1 MGSTSPLSQPVAIIG
16 IGIRAPGDGS
26 DPEAFW
32 NMLVEGRSARSEIPK
47 DRYNIDGFYHPSP
60 ERLGSIQPRHA
71 HFLKDDFK
79 AFDAPFFSIT
89 PKEAKA
95 MDPTHRLLLEATYEG
110 FENAGLALDTVAGTQ
125 TSCYIGTFTGDFP
138 NLQARDNEGPS
149 IYHATGLSSS
159 LASNRLSWF
168 YDLKG
173 PSMTIDTA
181 CSSSLTAF
189 HLGCQSIRAGEAEM
203 SVVAGA
209 NLMFGPDMSILLG
222 AAKILSP
229 DGKSKM
235 WDANANGFS
244 RGEGFGV
251 LILKSLDAAIRDGD
265 TIRSVVIA
273 SAANE
278 DGRTPGI
285 SLPSSEAQQTLIRT
299 AYQQAGVDP
308 ADTGYVEAHGTGT
321 QAGDPLEA
329 KAILATIGKNRSSEL
344 FVGSVKT
351 NIGHLEGAAG
361 VAGVIKAA
369 LIVERGIIPPNLWFE
384 KLNPQIDLPEN
395 VKIPTEATPWSNPG
409 PRRASIN
416 SFGFGGANAHVILE
430 EPASYLRR
438 VGRFGRTSATKQ
450 PKLSSAVG
458 GFSSS
463 LSDSS
468 ASDTVD
474 SDSEQSDITDS
485 TQTSIT
491 VLTDGSNEGPHN
503 PKVFVVSSNDKE
515 GVQRNVERLSSYL
528 ETKEP
533 LKLDRR
539 FLKSLA
545 HTLSNKRTAL
555 PWKSYVTASTVSE
568 LRERLV
574 SALSTPTRS
583 SSTSNPRLAFVFT
596 GQGAQWYAMG
606 KGLEV
611 FPAYKASMDASEKM
625 LRDLGCPWS
634 LSEELSRPEDECNLR
649 RTDYSQPACTAVQI
663 ALTDLLG
670 HWGIQPVA
678 VVGHSS
684 GEVAAAY
691 AAGLIS
697 HEAGMKVAWLR
708 GQISRTVAQK
718 GNGGGMLAVSA
729 SGESLR
735 ARLESLTQGRAIV
748 GCLNSPKACTVSGDA
763 AAVDELQE
771 ILKEDQVPCTRLPM
785 DVAYHSFH
793 MESVREQYEAALA
806 GIPHVPSK
814 QTIPM
819 FSSITGALVMPEEM
833 SPNYWVENLVRPV
846 NFAGAM
852 EALLNHV
859 DGEVTKSHDRR
870 AFADIFLELGP
881 HSALR
886 SYVLDVFK
894 KAEGKFTDLSYE
906 TMLRRKFDGGE
917 TALQA
922 MGNLWT
928 KGYRL
933 DLSLVN
939 GTPPTQTQMLVDLP
953 PYAWNH
959 SLTFWDE
966 SHLSKAYRLRPK
978 PRLDLLGSRVAGVPD
993 PTWRNF
999 IRCSENPWVRE
1010 HKVQGNILYPG
1021 AGMLVMAIEASK
1033 QLAED
1038 QHGEH
1043 EAIFGYELRDVDV
1056 VAALRVPDTE
1066 KGIEVM
1072 VQLHPRRTGTRA
1084 APSAALNEFSVSSW
1098 SEDGQEWTVHAR
1110 GLVSVTLQSSLTPAM
1125 QQQLQLENDLRKEAF
1140 ETAKVACQK
1149 PARNFLYD
1157 NVETIGMVYGPTFRN
1172 VKELWAGKNS
1182 SYGVITVPDTK
1193 AVMPEEFEYPCV
1205 VHPATLDSVLHLLFP
1220 SISGDEQSLSEAVVP
1235 VSFDRVFVSAGLPTI
1250 PGSALY
1256 GISTAKKVGYTTWT
1270 SDITISDES
1279 HSAPLIVMEG
1289 LGLASVGGNT
1299 DNSDESLDT
1308 RASCFEQVW
1317 REDVDLLAPEH
1328 VKEIVYRRTTPNADD
1343 ESVLDLLEYV
1353 CLVYI
1358 HRCLDWLKTPEGLQH
1373 KPTDGFWKLYIE
1385 WMEDCKRAFPP
1396 LEPDTKAVE
1405 SRLESAR
1412 KRIALSDSGDITVQM
1427 VDRIGENL
1435 SNIFTRKVEPLQV
1448 MTEGDLL
1455 YTFYRGAFGTSFNTN
1470 VAEYVGLI
1478 ADKTPGLEIL
1488 EIGAGTGGTTYHVL
1502 ERLRNSDGT
1511 SKARRYFFTDISP
1524 GFLAKA
1530 QERFRRDERIM
1541 EFGTCNIENDP
1552 LAQGFQPESFDLIVC
1567 ANVLHATKSIQE
1579 TLAHCLSLL
1588 KPGGRLVLSE
1598 VTIKRIFSGFI
1609 MGPLPGWWLG
1619 EDDGRKGGPLLDV
1632 AEWDAALNKA
1642 GFSGVDMDVRG
1653 DRETSNE
1660 PVSLIVSSKPATA
1673 RPQPASK
1680 YVIVHTGTAG
1690 SKGLAGAIR
1699 SVFHSVGLDITTAA
1713 WDSFADKDLA
1723 DRYTLCLAEWESPVL
1738 ASLTDEDWDRIHRVV
1753 RGSAGTLWITGGAA
1767 MECTHPMQSLMVG
1780 LSRAIRNEDAGSRLA
1795 TLDIEPAESL
1805 AGSSSSST
1813 ALAEAARS
1821 ILRVAQEHS
1830 RADAAHEDHEFAS
1843 RGSTVYVPRVERAQ
1857 AVDSALRTH
1866 EAKGE
1871 PQPVSLT
1878 GCGRPLKLTIKTP
1891 GLLDTFRWVEDETYH
1906 TPLQDDWVEIEVRAV
1921 GLNFKDVLVALG
1933 SLDERKLGVD
1943 AAGVVARVGRAVTGL
1958 RPGDRVMT
1966 ATCDAF
1972 ATHVRFPA
1980 AGAIA
1985 MPEGMSFEDAASMP
1999 LVFLTAYYALVTA
2012 GGLARGETIL
2022 IHAAAGGVGQA
2033 AIILAQQIGAEV
2045 FATVGSDEKRQL
2057 VREQYG
2063 IAEDHI
2069 FSSRDTSFARGVVR
2083 ATGGKGVDVVLNSLA
2098 GEALRA
2104 SWHCLAKFGRFL
2116 EIGKA
2121 DLFANTGLDMRPFLD
2136 NKSYIGVNLLD
2147 FENNPT
2153 PRAVKLWGEVAA
2165 LIRGGSLRPVAPVL
2179 QFAMADVE
2187 KAFRFMQAGRHTGK
2201 VVVRVDAGDVVP
2213 AVPRTPEVKV
2223 SAGAT
2228 YVVAGLGGI
2237 CREIARWLAEK
2248 GARALV
2254 LLSRSAASGS
2264 ENRAF
2269 AEDLRNVY
2277 GTDVRAFD
2285 CDVGDRGALEA
2296 VLEKCRDMPPI
2307 KGCVTGAMVLDD
2319 TLFDKM
2325 TADHVRKTVGPKVH
2339 GSWNLHDL
2347 LPRDLD
2353 FFVML
2358 SSLAGVMGHRGQ
2370 GNYGCGN
2377 IFQDYFASYR
2387 RSQGLRAMTIDIGY
2401 LLSVGFV
2408 AEHDEY
2414 VDHVKAMGLKV
2425 MHNSDLHGLLSIAMA
2440 QPHHPAQI
2448 MCGLPHNE
2456 SSDAWYW
2463 IADDRF
2469 AALRNQHHSGAGP
2482 DAGGDVPLREELGRC
2497 GRDDLAAA
2505 TDLVTRALAGRLA
2518 RLMMMPEGDVDA
2530 GRPLSAYGVDSLVAV
2545 EVRNWVARETGVDVS
2560 VFDLMANVPMRA
2572 LAGDLAGRCKL
2583 LKP

>member
-1 MGSTSPLSQPVAIIG
+1 MLLPGKSQNISKFHHSYQRT
-16 IGIRAPGDGS
+16 IR
-26 DPEAFW
+26 
-32 NMLVEGRSARSEIPK
+32 L
-47 DRYNIDGFYHPSP
+47 
-60 ERLGSIQPRHA
+60 
-71 HFLKDDFK
+71 
-79 AFDAPFFSIT
+79 T
-89 PKEAKA
+89 PKIS
-95 MDPTHRLLLEATYEG
+95 R
-110 FENAGLALDTVAGTQ
+110 
-125 TSCYIGTFTGDFP
+125 
-138 NLQARDNEGPS
+138 
-149 IYHATGLSSS
+149 
-159 LASNRLSWF
+159 
-168 YDLKG
+168 
-173 PSMTIDTA
+173 
-181 CSSSLTAF
+181 
-189 HLGCQSIRAGEAEM
+189 
-203 SVVAGA
+203 A

-285 SLPSSEAQQTLIRT
+285 SLPSSEAQQALIRT
-299 AYQQAGVDP
+299 AYRQAGVDP

-329 KAILATIGKNRSSEL
+329 KAILATIGQNRSSEL

-369 LIVERGIIPPNLWFE
+369 LVVERGIIPPNLWFE
-384 KLNPQIDLPEN
+384 KLNPQIELPEN
-395 VKIPTEATPWSNPG
+395 VKIPTKATPWSNQG

-430 EPASYLRR
+430 EPTSYLQR
-438 VGRFGRTSATKQ
+438 VGRLGRTSATK
-450 PKLSSAVG
+450 PLKSSLAVDG
-458 GFSSS
+458 PSSS

-468 ASDTVD
+468 ASDAAD
-474 SDSEQSDITDS
+474 SDSEHSDVTDS

-491 VLTDGSNEGPHN
+491 VLSDESNEAPRN
-503 PKVFVVSSNDKE
+503 SKVFVISSNDKE
-515 GVQRNVERLSSYL
+515 GVQRNVDRLSSYL
-528 ETKEP
+528 ETKES

-568 LRERLV
+568 LRERLA
-574 SALSTPTRS
+574 SALSTPARS

-596 GQGAQWYAMG
+596 GQGAQWFAMG

-625 LRDLGCPWS
+625 LLDLGCPWS
-634 LSEELSRPEDECNLR
+634 LSEELSRSEDECNLR

-663 ALTDLLG
+663 ALVDLLS
-670 HWGIQPVA
+670 HWGIQPAA

-697 HEAGMKVAWLR
+697 HDAGMKVAWLR
-708 GQISRTVAQK
+708 GQISKTVAEK
-718 GNGGGMLAVSA
+718 GNKGGMLAVSA
-729 SGESLR
+729 SGESLKD
-735 ARLESLTQGRAIV
+735 RLESLTQGRAIV

-771 ILKEDQVPCTRLPM
+771 ILKKEQVPCTRLSM

-793 MESVREQYEAALA
+793 METVRDQYEAALA
-806 GIPHVPSK
+806 GIPHIPSE
-814 QTIPM
+814 QTVPM
-819 FSSITGALVMPEEM
+819 FSSITGALVTPEEM

-859 DGEVTKSHDRR
+859 DNEAKKSHDRR

-894 KAEGKFTDLSYE
+894 KVEGKFTDLSYE
-906 TMLRRKFDGGE
+906 TMLRRKFEGGG

-928 KGYRL
+928 KGYHL

-966 SHLSKAYRLRPK
+966 SHLSKAHRLRPK

-1021 AGMLVMAIEASK
+1021 AGMLVMAIEAAK

-1043 EAIFGYELRDVDV
+1043 EVIHGYELRDVDV

-1072 VQLHPRRTGTRA
+1072 VQLHARRTGTKA
-1084 APSAALNEFSVSSW
+1084 APSATLHEFSVSSW

-1110 GLVSVTLQSSLTPAM
+1110 GLVSVTTESSLTPAM
-1125 QQQLQLENDLRKEAF
+1125 QQQLELDSRSRKETF
-1140 ETAKVACQK
+1140 ETAKEMCEK

-1157 NVETIGMVYGPTFRN
+1157 NVETIGMVYGSTFRN

-1193 AVMPEEFEYPCV
+1193 AIMPEEFEYPCV

-1235 VSFDRVFVSAGLPTI
+1235 VSFDRVFISAGLPTL
-1250 PGSALY
+1250 PGSALH

-1270 SDITISDES
+1270 SDITISDDD
-1279 HSAPLIVMEG
+1279 HATPLIVMEG

-1299 DNSDESLDT
+1299 DSSSEDSLET

-1317 REDVDLLAPEH
+1317 REDVDLLAPDH
-1328 VKEIVYRRTTPNADD
+1328 IKEIVYRRTTPNADD

-1358 HRCLDWLKTPEGLQH
+1358 HRCLDWLKTPEGLEH
-1373 KPTDGFWKLYIE
+1373 TPTDGFWKLYIE

-1396 LEPDTKAVE
+1396 LETDPKAVE
-1405 SRLESAR
+1405 ARLESAR

-1530 QERFRRDERIM
+1530 QERFCKDERIM

-1632 AEWDAALNKA
+1632 AEWNTALNKA

-1660 PVSLIVSSKPATA
+1660 PVSLIVSTKPATT
-1673 RPQPASK
+1673 RPQPVSK
-1680 YVIVHTGTAG
+1680 YVVLHTGSAE
-1690 SKGLAGAIR
+1690 SKGLAEAIQ
-1699 SVFHSVGLDITTAA
+1699 SVFQNVDLDITTAE
-1713 WDSFADKDLA
+1713 WDSFTDKDLA

-1738 ASLTDEDWDRIHRVV
+1738 ATLTDEDWDRIHAVV
-1753 RGSAGTLWITGGAA
+1753 RESAGTLWITGGAA
-1767 MECTHPMQSLMVG
+1767 MECTQPLKSLMVG

-1805 AGSSSSST
+1805 AGSST
-1813 ALAEAARS
+1813 ALSEAALS

-1830 RADAAHEDHEFAS
+1830 RADIAHEDHEFAS
-1843 RGSTVYVPRVERAQ
+1843 RGNMVFVPRVERVQ
-1857 AVDSALRTH
+1857 AIDSALRTY

-1871 PQPVSLT
+1871 PQPVSFT

-1891 GLLDTFRWVEDETYH
+1891 GLLDTFRWVEDELYYTE
-1906 TPLQDDWVEIEVRAV
+1906 LQEDWVEIEVKAV

-1933 SLDERKLGVD
+1933 SLNERKLGVD
-1943 AAGVVARVGRAVTGL
+1943 ASGVVTRVGKAVTGL
-1958 RPGDRVMT
+1958 KAGDRVMT

-1972 ATHVRFPA
+1972 ATYVRFPA

-1985 MPEGMSFEDAASMP
+1985 MPEEMSFQDAASMP

-2012 GGLARGETIL
+2012 GGLTKGETIL

-2033 AIILAQQIGAEV
+2033 AIILAQQIGAEI

-2057 VREQYG
+2057 VHEQYG
-2063 IAEDHI
+2063 IPEDHI
-2069 FSSRDTSFARGVVR
+2069 FSSRDTSFAKGVMR
-2083 ATGGKGVDVVLNSLA
+2083 ATKGQGVDVVLNSLA
-2098 GEALRA
+2098 GEALRV

-2121 DLFANTGLDMRPFLD
+2121 DLFANTGLDMKPFLD

-2153 PRAVKLWGEVAA
+2153 PRAVKLWGEVAE
-2165 LIRGGSLRPVAPVL
+2165 LIQNGSLRPVAPIL
-2179 QFAMADVE
+2179 DFTMADVE
-2187 KAFRFMQAGRHTGK
+2187 KAFRFMQAGKHIGK
-2201 VVVRVDAGDVVP
+2201 VVVRVDDGDVVP
-2213 AVPRTPEVKV
+2213 AVPRTPEVNV
-2223 SAGAT
+2223 SPNAT

-2248 GARALV
+2248 GAKALV
-2254 LLSRSAASGS
+2254 LLSRSAASS
-2264 ENRAF
+2264 AENKAF

-2296 VLEKCRDMPPI
+2296 VLEKCSGMPPI
-2307 KGCVTGAMVLDD
+2307 KGCVTGAMVLDVSV
-2319 TLFDKM
+2319 
-2325 TADHVRKTVGPKVH
+2325 TA
-2339 GSWNLHDL
+2339 W
-2347 LPRDLD
+2347 LD
-2353 FFVML
+2353 FCVDRRRLTTL
-2358 SSLAGVMGHRGQ
+2358 SGHTVR
-2370 GNYGCGN
+2370 
-2377 IFQDYFASYR
+2377 QDDS
-2387 RSQGLRAMTIDIGY
+2387 RSC
-2401 LLSVGFV
+2401 
-2408 AEHDEY
+2408 
-2414 VDHVKAMGLKV
+2414 
-2425 MHNSDLHGLLSIAMA
+2425 
-2440 QPHHPAQI
+2440 P
-2448 MCGLPHNE
+2448 
-2456 SSDAWYW
+2456 
-2463 IADDRF
+2463 
-2469 AALRNQHHSGAGP
+2469 
-2482 DAGGDVPLREELGRC
+2482 
-2497 GRDDLAAA
+2497 
-2505 TDLVTRALAGRLA
+2505 
-2518 RLMMMPEGDVDA
+2518 
-2530 GRPLSAYGVDSLVAV
+2530 
-2545 EVRNWVARETGVDVS
+2545 
-2560 VFDLMANVPMRA
+2560 
-2572 LAGDLAGRCKL
+2572 
-2583 LKP
+2583 

>member
-1 MGSTSPLSQPVAIIG
+1 
-16 IGIRAPGDGS
+16 
-26 DPEAFW
+26 
-32 NMLVEGRSARSEIPK
+32 
-47 DRYNIDGFYHPSP
+47 
-60 ERLGSIQPRHA
+60 
-71 HFLKDDFK
+71 
-79 AFDAPFFSIT
+79 
-89 PKEAKA
+89 
-95 MDPTHRLLLEATYEG
+95 
-110 FENAGLALDTVAGTQ
+110 
-125 TSCYIGTFTGDFP
+125 
-138 NLQARDNEGPS
+138 
-149 IYHATGLSSS
+149 
-159 LASNRLSWF
+159 
-168 YDLKG
+168 
-173 PSMTIDTA
+173 
-181 CSSSLTAF
+181 
-189 HLGCQSIRAGEAEM
+189 
-203 SVVAGA
+203 
-209 NLMFGPDMSILLG
+209 MFGPDMSILLG

-235 WDANANGFS
+235 WDASANGFS

-265 TIRSVVIA
+265 TIRSVVLA

-285 SLPSSEAQQTLIRT
+285 SLPSSEAQQALIRT
-299 AYQQAGVDP
+299 AYRQAGVNP

-329 KAILATIGKNRSSEL
+329 KAILATIDQNRSSEL

-369 LIVERGIIPPNLWFE
+369 LVVERGLIPPNLWFE
-384 KLNPQIDLPEN
+384 KLNPQIELPEN
-395 VKIPTEATPWSNPG
+395 VRIPTKAMPWPTQG

-430 EPASYLRR
+430 EPISYLQRL
-438 VGRFGRTSATKQ
+438 GRLSRISATQ
-450 PKLSSAVG
+450 PPKASLTADG
-458 GFSSS
+458 LSSS

-468 ASDTVD
+468 ASDGAD
-474 SDSEQSDITDS
+474 SDSDHSDVTDS

-491 VLTDGSNEGPHN
+491 VLTDGSRETSNT
-503 PKVFVVSSNDKE
+503 PKVFTISSNDKE
-515 GVQRNVERLSSYL
+515 GVARNVERLSSYL
-528 ETKEP
+528 ETKQS

-545 HTLSNKRTAL
+545 YTLSNKRSAL
-555 PWKSYVTASTVSE
+555 PWKSYVTASTIPE

-596 GQGAQWYAMG
+596 GQGAQWFAMG
-606 KGLEV
+606 KGLEI
-611 FPAYKASMDASEKM
+611 FPAYKSSMEASEKM

-634 LSEELSRPEDECNLR
+634 LSEELTRSEDECNLR
-649 RTDYSQPACTAVQI
+649 RTDYSQPACTAVQV
-663 ALTDLLG
+663 ALVDLLR
-670 HWGIQPVA
+670 HWGIRPVA

-697 HEAGMKVAWLR
+697 HEASMKVAWLR
-708 GQISRTVAQK
+708 GQVSKTVAQNNNK
-718 GNGGGMLAVSA
+718 GGMLAVNA
-729 SGESLR
+729 SGESLKD
-735 ARLESLTQGRAIV
+735 RLESLTQGRAIV

-771 ILKEDQVPCTRLPM
+771 ILKKDQVACTRLPM

-793 MESVREQYEAALA
+793 METVRDQYEAALA
-806 GIPHVPSK
+806 GIPHISCES
-814 QTIPM
+814 TIPM
-819 FSSITGALVMPEEM
+819 FSSITGSLVSTGEM
-833 SPNYWVENLVRPV
+833 GPNYWVENLVRPV
-846 NFAGAM
+846 NFSGAM
-852 EALLNHV
+852 EALLNHI
-859 DGEVTKSHDRR
+859 DSGAKKSHERR

-894 KAEGKFTDLSYE
+894 NAEGRFTDLSYE
-906 TMLRRKFDGGE
+906 TMLRRKFSGEE

-928 KGYRL
+928 KGYHL

-966 SHLSKAYRLRPK
+966 SHLSKAYRLRSK
-978 PRLDLLGSRVAGVPD
+978 PRLDLLGCRVAGVPD

-999 IRCSENPWVRE
+999 IRCSENPWVSE

-1021 AGMLVMAIEASK
+1021 AGMLVMAIEAAK

-1043 EAIFGYELRDVDV
+1043 EVIHGYELRDVDV
-1056 VAALRVPDTE
+1056 VAALRVPETE

-1072 VQLHPRRTGTRA
+1072 VQLHPRRTGTKA
-1084 APSAALNEFSVSSW
+1084 APSATLNEFSVSSW

-1110 GLVSVTLQSSLTPAM
+1110 GLVSVTLQSSLTPSM
-1125 QQQLQLENDLRKEAF
+1125 QRQLELENQSRKEAF
-1140 ETAKVACQK
+1140 EAAKDKCQK

-1172 VKELWAGKNS
+1172 VKELWAGKDS

-1193 AVMPEEFEYPCV
+1193 AIMPEGFEYPCV

-1235 VSFDRVFVSAGLPTI
+1235 VSFDRVFVSAELPGL
-1250 PGSALY
+1250 PGSALH

-1270 SDITISDES
+1270 SDITISDDANS
-1279 HSAPLIVMEG
+1279 MPLIVMEG
-1289 LGLASVGGNT
+1289 VGLASVGGNT
-1299 DNSDESLDT
+1299 SSSDDSPET
-1308 RASCFEQVW
+1308 RASCFEQIW

-1328 VKEIVYRRTTPNADD
+1328 VKEIVYSRTTPNADD
-1343 ESVLDLLEYV
+1343 ECVLDLLEYV

-1358 HRCLDWLKTPEGLQH
+1358 HRCLDWLSSPEGSQH
-1373 KPTDGFWKLYIE
+1373 RPTDGFWKLYIE

-1396 LEPDTKAVE
+1396 LETDPKAVE
-1405 SRLESAR
+1405 ARLESAR

-1435 SNIFTRKVEPLQV
+1435 SNIFSRKVEPLQV

-1511 SKARRYFFTDISP
+1511 SKAKRYFFTDISP

-1530 QERFRRDERIM
+1530 QERFCKDERIM

-1552 LAQGFQPESFDLIVC
+1552 LSQGFQPESFDLIVC

-1579 TLAHCLSLL
+1579 TLAHCLALL

-1632 AEWDAALNKA
+1632 AEWNTALNRA

-1653 DRETSNE
+1653 DRETSKE
-1660 PVSLIVSSKPATA
+1660 PVSLIVSTKPATT
-1673 RPQPASK
+1673 RPQSASK
-1680 YVIVHTGTAG
+1680 YVVIHTGTAK
-1690 SKGLAGAIR
+1690 SKGLADTIR
-1699 SVFHSVGLDITTAA
+1699 SVFQNAGLDIHIAE
-1713 WDSFADKDLA
+1713 WGSFADKDVL

-1738 ASLTDEDWDRIHRVV
+1738 ASLSDEDWDRIHRVV
-1753 RGSAGTLWITGGAA
+1753 RESAGTLWITGGAA
-1767 MECTHPMQSLMVG
+1767 MECTHPMKSLMVG

-1795 TLDIEPAESL
+1795 TLDIEAPESL
-1805 AGSSSSST
+1805 VDKT
-1813 ALAEAARS
+1813 AMSEAARS
-1821 ILRVAQEHS
+1821 ILRVALEHS
-1830 RADAAHEDHEFAS
+1830 RADLAHEDHEFAS
-1843 RGSTVYVPRVERAQ
+1843 RGSLVYVPRVERVQ
-1857 AVDSALRTH
+1857 LVDSALRTY

-1871 PQPVSLT
+1871 PQPVSFT
-1878 GCGRPLKLTIKTP
+1878 ACGRPLKLTIKTP
-1891 GLLDTFRWVEDETYH
+1891 GLLDTFRWVEDELYYTE
-1906 TPLQDDWVEIEVRAV
+1906 LQEDWIEIQVKAV

-1933 SLDERKLGVD
+1933 SLNERKLGVD
-1943 AAGVVARVGRAVTGL
+1943 AAGVVTRVGKAVTGL
-1958 RPGDRVMT
+1958 NPGDRVMT

-1972 ATHVRFPA
+1972 ATYVRFPA

-1985 MPEGMSFEDAASMP
+1985 MPENMSFEDAASMP

-2012 GGLARGETIL
+2012 GGLTQGETIL

-2045 FATVGSDEKRQL
+2045 FATVGSEEKKQL
-2057 VREQYG
+2057 VHEQYG
-2063 IAEDHI
+2063 IPEDHI
-2069 FSSRDTSFARGVVR
+2069 FSSRDTSFAKGIMR
-2083 ATGGKGVDVVLNSLA
+2083 ATNGKGVDVVLNSLA
-2098 GEALRA
+2098 GEALRV

-2121 DLFANTGLDMRPFLD
+2121 DLFANTGLDMKPFLD

-2153 PRAVKLWGEVAA
+2153 PRAVKLWSDVAE
-2165 LIRGGSLRPVAPVL
+2165 LIQDGSLKPVAPIL
-2179 QFAMADVE
+2179 QFTMAEVE
-2187 KAFRFMQAGRHTGK
+2187 KAFRFMQAGKHTGK
-2201 VVVRVDAGDVVP
+2201 VVVRVSDEDIVP
-2213 AVPRTPEVKV
+2213 AVPSTPRVNV
-2223 SAGAT
+2223 SPNGT

-2248 GARALV
+2248 GAGSLV
-2254 LLSRSAASGS
+2254 LLSRTAASGM
-2264 ENRAF
+2264 ENKAF

-2285 CDVGDRGALEA
+2285 CDVGDREALDA
-2296 VLEKCRDMPPI
+2296 VLQQCQDMPPI
-2307 KGCVTGAMVLDD
+2307 KGCVTGAMVLD
-2319 TLFDKM
+2319 
-2325 TADHVRKTVGPKVH
+2325 
-2339 GSWNLHDL
+2339 
-2347 LPRDLD
+2347 
-2353 FFVML
+2353 
-2358 SSLAGVMGHRGQ
+2358 
-2370 GNYGCGN
+2370 
-2377 IFQDYFASYR
+2377 
-2387 RSQGLRAMTIDIGY
+2387 
-2401 LLSVGFV
+2401 
-2408 AEHDEY
+2408 
-2414 VDHVKAMGLKV
+2414 
-2425 MHNSDLHGLLSIAMA
+2425 
-2440 QPHHPAQI
+2440 
-2448 MCGLPHNE
+2448 
-2456 SSDAWYW
+2456 
-2463 IADDRF
+2463 
-2469 AALRNQHHSGAGP
+2469 
-2482 DAGGDVPLREELGRC
+2482 
-2497 GRDDLAAA
+2497 
-2505 TDLVTRALAGRLA
+2505 
-2518 RLMMMPEGDVDA
+2518 
-2530 GRPLSAYGVDSLVAV
+2530 
-2545 EVRNWVARETGVDVS
+2545 VS
-2560 VFDLMANVPMRA
+2560 F
-2572 LAGDLAGRCKL
+2572 
-2583 LKP
+2583 